1 MRNKN
6 DEGIRMVF
14 TMIVW
19 DYLTYLCAI
28 KCGTCLFV
36 DDTNG
41 GVGVGGVGVG
51 GVFANLI
58 ILLTVGFKTICPTV

>member
-1 MRNKN
+1 MSSKN

-19 DYLTYLCAI
+19 DYLIYLCAI

-41 GVGVGGVGVG
+41 GVGVGGV
-51 GVFANLI
+51 FANLI
-58 ILLTVGFKTICPTV
+58 ILLIVGFKTICPTV

>member
-1 MRNKN
+1 MSSKN

-14 TMIVW
+14 TMTVW

-41 GVGVGGVGVG
+41 GVG